1 MTVSRT
7 IKLADLTPAELAE
20 LFCEM
25 DSDQQ
30 AEFFAGIKLIAAKW
44 PGAGWCQQSHEIA
57 RSLDADGREVIE
69 KLAEHVLG
77 YDELVAALAEA
88 RRAIG
93 DHSAPSD
100 CYATGPLTGDAYRD
114 LVECP
119 ACSFLAKHDAMTAEA
134 ALKAKAHP
142 HAG

>member
-44 PGAGWCQQSHEIA
+44 PGAGWCQQSCDIA

-77 YDELVAALAEA
+77 YDELVGLLENPPL
-88 RRAIG
+88 
-93 DHSAPSD
+93 PS
-100 CYATGPLTGDAYRD
+100 TMG
-114 LVECP
+114 
-119 ACSFLAKHDAMTAEA
+119 TAEEHFRRFYTWLNGPVA
-134 ALKAKAHP
+134 SALLKAKAHP